1 MPARGG
7 TDQIRTTEVVKGPCE
22 FARRARSRQDVD
34 SILRPGG
41 PCLIHR
47 ARESSHRPTD
57 PLSGMAVTST
67 VDDHAV
73 MPALTSLVTPLGG
86 LVLPVATA
94 LVISAPVPPVIPM
107 RVVAPFE
114 APESRYGAGHRGIDV
129 AADTDQP
136 VASITAGRIGFAGTI
151 AGKAV
156 VTVLMTDGRRVT
168 YEPVT
173 SELTT
178 GTPVRAGQLIGTVA
192 PRGGHCGGSLQPS
205 ASGEPHRSG
214 CLHIGLLR
222 GDDYLDPMA
231 LLRRPAVLK
240 PLRP

>member
-1 MPARGG
+1 
-7 TDQIRTTEVVKGPCE
+7 
-22 FARRARSRQDVD
+22 
-34 SILRPGG
+34 
-41 PCLIHR
+41 
-47 ARESSHRPTD
+47 
-57 PLSGMAVTST
+57 MAVTST
-67 VDDHAV
+67 ADDHAV
-73 MPALTSLVTPLGG
+73 MPALTSLVTPLAG

-94 LVISAPVPPVIPM
+94 LAISAPVPPVIPL

-136 VASITAGRIGFAGTI
+136 VASITPGRIGFAGSI
-151 AGKAV
+151 AGKPV

-173 SELTT
+173 SVLTA

-192 PRGGHCGGSLQPS
+192 PRGGHCGGTPQALG
-205 ASGEPHRSG
+205 SGRSHRSG

-222 GDDYLDPMA
+222 GAEYLDPMI

-240 PLRP
+240 PLGP